1 MWRHEMYLRNGKIGI
16 FDLSTR
22 ESSEQEFTEELAKDD
37 VSSIRIAE
45 RLASEHGEDSLI
57 LGTGL
62 LTASFVPA
70 ACAGLVWARRG
81 YAPLLGHAGFELK
94 LTGFDFVVVKGKSEK
109 PGYLWIRD
117 GVIEFVESEGMR
129 SLDSW
134 KRTDKIR
141 SDQGD
146 SKIQV
151 LSVGPWG
158 DAGKHSAQVV
168 VDYWGGEDKMG
179 LGSEFGIRNLA
190 AIAFRGMGEIELA
203 EPEKHFEDSLL
214 LMRDHVL
221 RLGKSEGLASYWKG
235 AERDDFKKLLHRS
248 VACYGCPY
256 PCRSYL
262 KVFEDPK
269 EMRMVEKE
277 PGYLHYDIPALEKC
291 FASGL
296 NASDATIALMKCARA
311 GAEPVSVMEGLI
323 SAGVKVRIEEIES
336 AVAKPADI
344 KNVRAMNFEASFE
357 DIEQYSN
364 TLGLGV
370 CPRYWSKIG
379 FNLEGL
385 AAYGQSAYGSM
396 LKL

>member
-1 MWRHEMYLRNGKIGI
+1 MYLRNGKIGI
-16 FDLSTR
+16 FDLSAG
-22 ESSEQEFTEELAKDD
+22 EQSEQEFSDELAKDG

-45 RLASEHGEDSLI
+45 KLASEHGEDSLV

-70 ACAGLVWARRG
+70 SCAGILWSRRG
-81 YAPLLGHAGFELK
+81 LVPILGHAGFELK
-94 LTGFDFVVVKGKSEK
+94 MTGFDFIVIKGRAERR
-109 PGYLWIRD
+109 GYLWIRD
-117 GVIEFVESEGMR
+117 GMMELVESSGFESM
-129 SLDSW
+129 DSW

-146 SKIQV
+146 GKIQV
-151 LSVGPWG
+151 LSIGPWG
-158 DAGKHSAQVV
+158 DSGKQAAQLVL
-168 VDYWGGEDKMG
+168 DYWGGEDKVGM
-179 LGSEFGIRNLA
+179 GSELGKRNIS

-214 LMRDHVL
+214 LIRDHVL
-221 RLGKSEGLASYWKG
+221 RLGKNEGLVSYWKG
-235 AERDDFKKLLHRS
+235 ADRDDFKKLLHRP

-269 EMRMVEKE
+269 EMRMVENE

-291 FASGL
+291 FAYGL
-296 NASDATIALMKCARA
+296 GASDATIALMKCARA
-311 GAEPVSVMEGLI
+311 GVEPASLLDGLLASGSKVSVKQ
-323 SAGVKVRIEEIES
+323 VES
-336 AVAKPADI
+336 AAAKPSDI
-344 KNVRAMNFEASFE
+344 KNARAMNFESSFS
-357 DIEQYSN
+357 DIEQYRN

-379 FNLEGL
+379 FDLEAL
-385 AAYGQSAYGSM
+385 VSYGQSAYGRPIEPS
-396 LKL
+396 